1 MLQNICDPLPTP
13 INTNWWR
20 FKGESYKYYEVRI
33 SLFLASKAFMQ
44 VLSCKHVDSFAEPK
58 SDLLMRKHVL
68 KCFSEQEQT
77 TL

>member
-1 MLQNICDPLPTP
+1 
-13 INTNWWR
+13 
-20 FKGESYKYYEVRI
+20 
-33 SLFLASKAFMQ
+33 MQ